1 VSITEK
7 AFVVENDDEPNGT
20 DTTTGILP
28 SGVQR
33 FQEIDWV
40 YHISILRFL
49 GFGHYLREWKGFPV
63 LLSPLEQ
70 FCGIEVTFLWDCMK

>member
-1 VSITEK
+1 MNLVSITKK

-40 YHISILRFL
+40 YQI
-49 GFGHYLREWKGFPV
+49 
-63 LLSPLEQ
+63 SPLLLESIST
-70 FCGIEVTFLWDCMK
+70 CLMYIITFQVIKF